1 MKIKR
6 KKHKSFFYGSFGSL
20 VIIETVFS
28 GNGSA
33 IPEYINISQVS
44 VRAKLDRRLYMFSR

>member
-44 VRAKLDRRLYMFSR
+44 MRAKLDRRLYMFSR